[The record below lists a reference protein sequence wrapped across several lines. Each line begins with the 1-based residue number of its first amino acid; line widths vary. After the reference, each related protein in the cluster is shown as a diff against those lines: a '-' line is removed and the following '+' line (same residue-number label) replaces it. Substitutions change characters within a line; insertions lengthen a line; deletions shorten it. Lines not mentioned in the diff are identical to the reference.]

1 MTKILVSGSISVLL
15 DQICAPRFF
24 FPQFYF
30 YYMLDIVTS
39 YGSMQFQGKLMNQTW
54 ENSEKP
60 SFRTDF
66 DPFSPN
72 LDSKSFFI
80 NFTST
85 TFYVFVQA
93 IIAWIFKKN

>member
-1 MTKILVSGSISVLL
+1 MNQTWKNDKNPSFRIDLGPFRPNL
-15 DQICAPRFF
+15 CPKTF

-54 ENSEKP
+54 ENSGKP

-66 DPFSPN
+66 GPVSPN
-72 LDSKSFFI
+72 LDSKIFFI
-80 NFTST
+80 NFTYT
-85 TFYVFVQA
+85 
-93 IIAWIFKKN
+93 KC